1 MNMKQW
7 KISLLLALCL
17 LVIFILGIIDF
28 SSIINPNVGGRGQSL
43 PAFLL
48 VLYEKFGKT
57 CVLSILIISVFL
69 LFILSYFEKKK
80 NK

>member
-1 MNMKQW
+1 MKQW

-17 LVIFILGIIDF
+17 LVIFIVGIIDF
-28 SSIINPNVGGRGQSL
+28 SSIIDPNIGGRGQFI

-48 VLYEKFGKT
+48 VLYKKFGKK
-57 CVLSILIISVFL
+57 CVLSILILFVFL
-69 LFILSYFEKKK
+69 LFILAYFEKKR